1 MQMIKRVFYENLAS
15 TRKKS
20 KTMAMR
26 TAKSLVD
33 SKIAVA
39 AGAKPVS

>member
-1 MQMIKRVFYENLAS
+1 
-15 TRKKS
+15 
-20 KTMAMR
+20 MAMR

-33 SKIAVA
+33 SKIAVG